1 MPVTR
6 AAFFSTG
13 LCSSSPRTGPFMP
26 GYEIVPYNDVG
37 ALKAKLESDPN
48 IVAFMVEPIQVGP
61 MAPSFHIR

>member
-1 MPVTR
+1 
-6 AAFFSTG
+6 
-13 LCSSSPRTGPFMP
+13 MP